1 MVDLIDNHPK
11 TVFLFSK
18 TIMGPFCESF
28 CRIDFAHGYN
38 HGEYTDG
45 VADGNGD
52 ISEFEF
58 FDPKWIH
65 SADKITFL
73 PTRGR
78 GGQKKKGSKE
88 PSLVW
93 ALARSFGGV
102 FMMGGLFKFLQDIL
116 NFVGP
121 QLLKYVLKYHK
132 KMYRVSWVLK
142 LNS

>member
-1 MVDLIDNHPK
+1 MIIIIANLKLLVEP
-11 TVFLFSK
+11 
-18 TIMGPFCESF
+18 F
-28 CRIDFAHGYN
+28 CRIDFARGHSHSDN
-38 HGEYTDG
+38 ADG

-58 FDPKWIH
+58 FDPKWTR

-73 PTRGR
+73 PATRR
-78 GGQKKKGSKE
+78 KVPKKNGPKE
-88 PSLVW
+88 PSLVV

-121 QLLKYVLKYHK
+121 QLLKYVSLDLLLIEKNWAYVIDDDWLHTG
-132 KMYRVSWVLK
+132 
-142 LNS
+142 